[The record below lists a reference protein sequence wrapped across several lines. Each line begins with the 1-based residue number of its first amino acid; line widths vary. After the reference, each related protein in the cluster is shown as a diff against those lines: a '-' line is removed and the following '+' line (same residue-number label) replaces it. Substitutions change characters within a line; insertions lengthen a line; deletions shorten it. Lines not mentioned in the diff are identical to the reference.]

1 MIIVGDN
8 YYCIV
13 TCVLVREI
21 ISAVIL
27 LFMYLLHVSVIFEWV
42 IDVLMSTNIQFVLSN
57 VSISNNVIRIYLIY
71 RMNNTN
77 WYYITILQYIE

>member
-8 YYCIV
+8 YNCIV
-13 TCVLVREI
+13 TCLLVREI

-42 IDVLMSTNIQFVLSN
+42 IDVLMSTNIQFMLST